1 MAGAIDRVVFDP
13 YDWEQQEDPYPIF
26 RRLRTEAPIYHNEE
40 RGFWALSRDRDVRAA
55 VVDTGRY
62 CSGLGVALGAEE
74 KGSTIISMDPPRHT
88 QLRALVSRAFTPRQ
102 VAALEQPVRD
112 LCRDLLDDLAAEA
125 ESGDGAPVN
134 LTTSFTNIVPM
145 AVITRMLDVPP
156 ADRDSF
162 QRWIDAYLFREAGT
176 ETMND
181 AARDAGAEAIAHL
194 TDLIAERRRVPG
206 DDLVSV
212 LIEAE
217 EDGDRLT
224 ANELLRFC
232 FLLLIAGYETTTKL
246 LGTAVYWLDRYPDQR
261 AALLAD
267 PGLIPSAVE
276 EVLRFDGPTPLM
288 ARTLTEEVTVD
299 GVTMPEGA
307 RVLLLFGSANR
318 DDERWGDPDRF
329 EVRRNP
335 TGHLAFG
342 QGAHFCLGAS
352 IARLEGRIAL
362 GEFLARFPDYAVVRE
377 GLQRAHTDNN
387 RGFNAVPVRLK
398 A

>member
-1 MAGAIDRVVFDP
+1 MGGAIVFDP
-13 YDWEQQEDPYPIF
+13 YDWAQQEDPYPIF
-26 RRLRTEAPIYHNEE
+26 RRLRKEAPVYHNEE

-55 VVDTGRY
+55 VVDTRRY

-74 KGSTIISMDPPRHT
+74 KGTTIISMDPPRHT

-112 LCRDLLDDLAAEA
+112 LCRELLDGLATSAQSEDGEPVDLTARY
-125 ESGDGAPVN
+125 
-134 LTTSFTNIVPM
+134 TNIVPM
-145 AVITRMLDVPP
+145 AVITRMLNVPP
-156 ADRDSF
+156 DDRDSY

-176 ETMND
+176 ETMPE
-181 AARDAGAEAIAHL
+181 AARDAGAAAIAHL
-194 TDLIAERRRVPG
+194 TDLIAERRRSPG
-206 DDLVSV
+206 DDLISV

-217 EDGDRLT
+217 EDGERLT

-246 LGTAVYWLDRYPDQR
+246 LGNAVYWLDRCPDQR

-276 EVLRFDGPTPLM
+276 EVLRFDGPTPFM
-288 ARTLTEEVTVD
+288 ARTLTEDVTVD

-318 DDERWGDPDRF
+318 DEERWSDPERF
-329 EVRRNP
+329 DVRRNP

-362 GEFLARFPDYAVVRE
+362 GEFLARFPEYAVVHE
-377 GLQRAHTDNN
+377 GLRRAHTDNN
-387 RGFNAVPVRLK
+387 RGFSAVPIRLK

>member
-1 MAGAIDRVVFDP
+1 MTAAVVFDP

-26 RRLRTEAPIYHNEE
+26 RRLRTEAPVYHNED
-40 RGFWALSRDRDVRAA
+40 RGFWALARDRDIREA
-55 VVDTGRY
+55 VVDTRRY

-102 VAALEQPVRD
+102 VAALEQPVRQ
-112 LCRDLLDDLAAEA
+112 LCRELLDGIADSA
-125 ESGDGAPVN
+125 GDGDVD
-134 LTTSFTNIVPM
+134 LTARYTNVVPM
-145 AVITRMLDVPP
+145 AVITRMLNVPP
-156 ADRDSF
+156 ADRPSY
-162 QRWIDAYLFREAGT
+162 QQWIDAYLFREAGT
-176 ETMND
+176 ETMSD
-181 AARDAGAEAIAHL
+181 AARDAGAAAIAHL
-194 TDLIAERRRVPG
+194 TDLIARRRSFPG

-217 EDGDRLT
+217 EDGERLT

-246 LGTAVYWLDRYPDQR
+246 LGNAVYWLDRCPDQR
-261 AALLAD
+261 AALLED

-288 ARTLTEEVTVD
+288 ARTLTEDVTVD
-299 GVTMPEGA
+299 GVPMHEGA
-307 RVLLLFGSANR
+307 RVFLLFGSANR
-318 DDERWGDPDRF
+318 DDERWANPDRF
-329 EVRRNP
+329 DVRRNP

-362 GEFLARFPDYAVVRE
+362 GEFLARFPDYAVVHE
-377 GLQRAHTDNN
+377 GLRRAHTDNN
-387 RGFNAVPVRLK
+387 RGFAAVPVLLK
-398 A
+398 G

>member
-1 MAGAIDRVVFDP
+1 
-13 YDWEQQEDPYPIF
+13 
-26 RRLRTEAPIYHNEE
+26 
-40 RGFWALSRDRDVRAA
+40 
-55 VVDTGRY
+55 
-62 CSGLGVALGAEE
+62 
-74 KGSTIISMDPPRHT
+74 MDPPRHT